1 MMEKSETRVTNPVV
15 ADQISNFVLTST
27 LDGLCF
33 DRGRLLCT
41 VIGIIFSILDL
52 SDSYYCY
59 SQNHIKDWFDY
70 DEHIYLLRNSRDF
83 RRAVNIQDEEI
94 HGNDVTSPSILINE
108 ITAPASEQKQ
118 EITPVEQLHPEAE
131 NYKPNEVKSQEQL
144 NSQGGARGWVKNSG
158 KVAFFAITGLVIP
171 VPTLVAVRFW
181 EHWGSRP

>member
-1 MMEKSETRVTNPVV
+1 MLEKSETRVTNPVV

-27 LDGLCF
+27 LD
-33 DRGRLLCT
+33 
-41 VIGIIFSILDL
+41 
-52 SDSYYCY
+52 
-59 SQNHIKDWFDY
+59 
-70 DEHIYLLRNSRDF
+70 
-83 RRAVNIQDEEI
+83 VNIQDEEI

-171 VPTLVAVRFW
+171 VPTLVAVPVLGALGFTSL
-181 EHWGSRP
+181 GSIAAGAQAAGGAAAAGGLFATLQSSAAADWPSDIGDVSAGSNFADNQSEAMSGGK